1 MPVHALIYGPYNG
14 EGQPE
19 WIQLLADKVALY
31 DTTLRD
37 GSQTEGVSFST
48 EDKLDIL
55 KRLDHF
61 GMDYIEG
68 GWPGS
73 NPKDAAFFEAASSM
87 RLKHARL
94 TAFGSTRRAG
104 ITAAEDVNL
113 RTIVASGAECVA
125 IFGKAWDLH
134 VSNALKI
141 SNEENLELVADSVA
155 FLKSNGREVVF
166 DAEHFFDGYAHNA
179 PYAMEVLEAA
189 ASAGADWLVL
199 CDTNGGS
206 LPSFVGEA
214 VKAVRQRF
222 DVPIGVHAHNDGE
235 LAVANSL
242 AAVAAGATMVQG
254 TVNGLGER
262 TGNANLCSI
271 IPNLSLKMNRSIT
284 PPDLG
289 LLTSLSNF
297 VAETANVLADPKL
310 PYVGKSAFA
319 HKGGVHVSAMMRDPR
334 TYEHIDPALVGNQ
347 RRMLVSELAGTA
359 SIQAKVREFGI
370 DTEKEGGR
378 AILEHLKRLEAEG
391 YQFEGADASFELLVR
406 RLRDD
411 IKPPFHLEG
420 FRIFVDVSGENVSSE
435 ASIKVLDSSGMME
448 HTAANGNGPVN
459 ALDRAVRK
467 ALERFYP
474 QLREVRLADYKVR
487 VIDGK
492 DATGAKVRVLIRS
505 TDGKETWTTVG
516 VSTNIIE
523 ASLAALLDSMEYKL
537 LKHSNGG

>member
-1 MPVHALIYGPYNG
+1 
-14 EGQPE
+14 
-19 WIQLLADKVALY
+19 
-31 DTTLRD
+31 
-37 GSQTEGVSFST
+37 
-48 EDKLDIL
+48 
-55 KRLDHF
+55 
-61 GMDYIEG
+61 MDYIEG

-73 NPKDAAFFEAASSM
+73 NPKDAAFFETASSM
-87 RLKHARL
+87 RLEHARL

-104 ITAAEDVNL
+104 ITAAEDANL

-125 IFGKAWDLH
+125 IFGKSWDLH
-134 VSNALKI
+134 VANALKI
-141 SNEENLELVADSVA
+141 PNRENVELVADSVA

-166 DAEHFFDGYAHNA
+166 DAEHFFDGYANNA

-206 LPSFVGEA
+206 LPSFVGDA
-214 VKAVRQRF
+214 VKEVGRRF
-222 DVPIGVHAHNDGE
+222 DTPIGIHAHNDGE

-242 AAVAAGATMVQG
+242 AAIVAGATMVQG

-271 IPNLSLKMNRSIT
+271 IPNLSLKMNRTIT
-284 PPDLG
+284 PPDLRP
-289 LLTSLSNF
+289 LTSLSAF

-310 PYVGKSAFA
+310 PYVGRSAFA

-334 TYEHIDPALVGNQ
+334 TYEHVDPSLVGNQ
-347 RRMLVSELAGTA
+347 RRMLISELAGTA
-359 SIQAKVREFGI
+359 SIQGKVKEFGI

-378 AILEHLKRLEAEG
+378 AILERLKTLEAEG

-406 RLRDD
+406 RLRDG

-420 FRIFVDVSGENVSSE
+420 FRIFVDVSGKNVSSE
-435 ASIKVLDSSGMME
+435 ASIKVLDSGGMME

-474 QLREVRLADYKVR
+474 QLKEVRLADYKVR

>member
-1 MPVHALIYGPYNG
+1 MAS
-14 EGQPE
+14 
-19 WIQLLADKVALY
+19 KVAIY

-55 KRLDHF
+55 KKLDHF
-61 GMDYIEG
+61 GVDYIEG

-73 NPKDAAFFEAASSM
+73 NPKDAAFFEAASK
-87 RLKHARL
+87 LELEHARL

-104 ITAAEDVNL
+104 TTASEDPNL
-113 RTIVASGAECVA
+113 RTILGSGAKCVA
-125 IFGKAWDLH
+125 IFGKSWDFH
-134 VSNALKI
+134 VINALKI
-141 SNEENLELVADSVA
+141 TKEENLELVRDSVS
-155 FLKSNGREVVF
+155 FLKANGREVVF
-166 DAEHFFDGYAHNA
+166 DAEHFFDGYANN
-179 PYAMEVLEAA
+179 PEYAVEVLEAA

-206 LPSFVGEA
+206 LPDFITEVFEKVGA
-214 VKAVRQRF
+214 RF
-222 DVPIGVHAHNDGE
+222 DLPLGIHAHNDGE

-242 AAVAAGATMVQG
+242 AAVAAGASMVQG

-271 IPNLSLKMNRSIT
+271 IPSLALKMGRPVTPQDLSLLT
-284 PPDLG
+284 P
-289 LLTSLSNF
+289 LSNF
-297 VAETANVLADPKL
+297 VAETANVIADPKL
-310 PYVGKSAFA
+310 PYVGRSAFA

-334 TYEHIDPALVGNQ
+334 TYEHIDPSLVGNQ

-359 SIQAKVREFGI
+359 SIQAKIREFGI
-370 DTEKEGGR
+370 DTEKEDGQ

-406 RLRDD
+406 RLRNG

-420 FRIFVDVSGENVSSE
+420 FRIFVDVSGKNVSSE
-435 ASIKVLDSSGMME
+435 ASIKVLDSCGTME

-474 QLREVRLADYKVR
+474 ELREVRLADYKVR

-492 DATGAKVRVLIRS
+492 EATGAKVRVLIRS
-505 TDGKETWTTVG
+505 TDGKEAWTTVG

-537 LKHSNGG
+537 LKSSGER